1 MPIYRYVKKYPK
13 RKMRVPQIF
22 SFFLIFS
29 GVFTLIWAVWP
40 IASFQVTNAALFS
53 EIISPIQNPDIG
65 RLRMNEMVLAA
76 SDVSPLSNGDSY
88 NPNTWYPG
96 RPQKPTKTTVDTYTI
111 TIPELNIRDAKVII
125 AGDSLDQSLIHYGGT
140 ALPGEPGATVI
151 FGHSTL
157 PQLYDP
163 KDYKTI
169 FSYLPTLKPVS
180 DNYKGD
186 EIFIT
191 YDRTTY
197 RYLIYDM
204 KVTKPTDL
212 SALEQETDGSYVT
225 LVTCVPPGTYWQRL
239 NVKGKLVPF

>member
-1 MPIYRYVKKYPK
+1 MQ
-13 RKMRVPQIF
+13 VPQIF
-22 SFFLIFS
+22 SFLLIFC
-29 GVFTLIWAVWP
+29 GMIILIWAVWP
-40 IASFQVTNAALFS
+40 IISFQLSSEALFS
-53 EIISPIQNPDIG
+53 ETISPIQGPDIG
-65 RLRMNEMVLAA
+65 RVMMNETVLAA
-76 SDVSPLSNGDSY
+76 SDELPLPNGDSY

-96 RPQKPTKTTVDTYTI
+96 RPQKQINTTVDSYTLS
-111 TIPELNIRDAKVII
+111 IPKLNIRDAKVII
-125 AGDSLDQSLIHYGGT
+125 AGDSLDQGLIHYGGT
-140 ALPGEPGATVI
+140 AIPGEPGTTVI

-169 FSYLPTLKPVS
+169 FSYLPTLKPQS

-186 EIFIT
+186 EIYIT

-204 KVTKPTDL
+204 KVTKPSDL
-212 SALEQETDGSYVT
+212 SVLEQQSDGSYLT

-239 NVKGKLVPF
+239 NVKGKLVPLQ